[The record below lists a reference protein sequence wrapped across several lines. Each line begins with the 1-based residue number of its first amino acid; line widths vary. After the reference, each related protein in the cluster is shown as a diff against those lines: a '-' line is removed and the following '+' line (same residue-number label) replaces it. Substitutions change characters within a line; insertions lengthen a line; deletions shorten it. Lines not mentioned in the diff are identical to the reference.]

1 MDEPVTLQDLK
12 TMLQI
17 KSTESDPL
25 LALIIKQT
33 TKSLRFKL
41 SLKSD
46 EKFPEQLDYIG
57 LEVCIRR
64 FNRLA
69 NEGIN
74 SYSQEGESITF
85 NTNDFDEFL
94 DDINQWRED
103 NGKNVKSFGK
113 VAFINGYGGMTN
125 APDQ

>member
-41 SLKSD
+41 SLMSD

-69 NEGIN
+69 NEGMS

-103 NGKNVKSFGK
+103 NGKNVKSFGN